1 MKEVYVNPI
10 TKIKETHTFEQLS
23 TPFNI
28 AEDLID
34 EVAIEKQRKLN
45 KEIGAPFDYNTDQ
58 VVLRATDTHYAR
70 GAPYDPKPP
79 EFTGPRVPYKQTLD
93 QTIAI
98 VRQSVYKDLGIPL
111 DSTTSLGRSVL
122 GESLSDSM
130 KTAFKKQSST
140 SGGIK
145 TLEAYLKS
153 DEATKT
159 LNTKGFMDRMNKWD
173 AQISVMENVSD
184 RTASR
189 MGTTPQGLNAFSPE
203 QIKGKVLQSQKR
215 DNTVGFR
222 QQFVSGGKASYDVGS
237 NVSTKTGLVP
247 KQDTEPTEGFSLYQ
261 EAYAEPSIVPPQPK
275 NILDQ
280 TIGDIQKTM
289 DGIVTGTKNIGKR
302 PDGDVK
308 SYEMSQSLNIFG
320 GSSSTV
326 QQSQSPNLLAGL
338 EKEVGARYGYVT
350 MPDFNTVLGTQSETQ
365 TIPGTIQA
373 NVPTQAED
381 QQLANWEVL
390 EELPKVINKIKL
402 GTSIKQNI
410 RTRSSVTTVAPII
423 HQFVIPP
430 QLKPKVIPQRI
441 FPLVPA
447 AALYDPGDP
456 QQRFM
461 RKRKKA
467 KKKKTWWQ
475 TPENWWQPYYWG
487 GKDQQGAGYVTFT
500 GKEPAKVKKYEKKYF
515 GIGVNDSPFGVRS
528 KWF

>member
-1 MKEVYVNPI
+1 MIP
-10 TKIKETHTFEQLS
+10 S
-23 TPFNI
+23 TN
-28 AEDLID
+28 LIF
-34 EVAIEKQRKLN
+34 I
-45 KEIGAPFDYNTDQ
+45 
-58 VVLRATDTHYAR
+58 
-70 GAPYDPKPP
+70 
-79 EFTGPRVPYKQTLD
+79 GPRVPYKQTLD

-122 GESLSDSM
+122 GKSISDSM
-130 KTAFKKQSST
+130 RTAFKKQSST

-159 LNTKGFMDRMNKWD
+159 LSTKGFMDRMNKWD
-173 AQISVMENVSD
+173 AQINVMKDVSD

-215 DNTVGFR
+215 DNTIGFR

-237 NVSTKTGLVP
+237 NLSTKTGLVP
-247 KQDTEPTEGFSLYQ
+247 KQDTDQTEGFGLFE

-275 NILDQ
+275 NIVEQ
-280 TIGDIQKTM
+280 TLGDIQKTISSVEA
-289 DGIVTGTKNIGKR
+289 GNNKIGKGS
-302 PDGDVK
+302 DGTVK

-326 QQSQSPNLLAGL
+326 QQSQSPSLLDGL
-338 EKEVGARYGYVT
+338 EKEVGARYGYIT
-350 MPDFNTVLGTQSETQ
+350 MPDFNAVLGTQSETQ
-365 TIPGTIQA
+365 TIPGIIQA
-373 NVPTQAED
+373 NIPTQTED
-381 QQLANWEVL
+381 QQLQNWEVL

-410 RTRSSVTTVAPII
+410 RTRSSVTTVAPIV

-430 QLKPKVIPQRI
+430 QPKPKVIPQRI